1 MRRASSG
8 HLSRPRAAQARLPRP
23 IRDPPPCWRGH
34 ESHRAALEV
43 QRATVRG
50 APSLQGAVHPT
61 TTLVCWQVRRPPT
74 ARAVAILRHHHPG
87 ARHGPP
93 ARPVDEQGA
102 AHTACPPRSSITQ
115 PDIRLHSVGG
125 RSPSD
130 AAVEPHFD
138 GCQAAELGCS
148 VAALWSSRRPP
159 CSCLGVRQGPEGPR
173 PRSGRRLVVEPADHR
188 CLTGPPGPTAE
199 LGGL

>member
-1 MRRASSG
+1 MIHVKSAVHQCAASSA
-8 HLSRPRAAQARLPRP
+8 SR
-23 IRDPPPCWRGH
+23 IC
-34 ESHRAALEV
+34 
-43 QRATVRG
+43 
-50 APSLQGAVHPT
+50 APNLQGAVHPT

-74 ARAVAILRHHHPG
+74 ARVVAILRHHHPG

-115 PDIRLHSVGG
+115 PDTRLHSVGG

-188 CLTGPPGPTAE
+188 CLAGPPGPTAE
-199 LGGL
+199 LGGLWSAWISSRVGV